1 MTEHKLFDSR
11 FLFPDVK
18 GTELQP
24 AWNSLEKIKSLKIT
38 VTFLDIFQN
47 GLLRVE
53 LIPIM

>member
-47 GLLRVE
+47 GLFE
-53 LIPIM
+53 